1 MECKNDNI
9 PLSALI
15 SIIKQQHVIFLNKVL
30 ENEGIRAG
38 QTPYLIYLLYH
49 EKSCQEDLA
58 KYYKQDKG
66 VVARGIRK
74 LEENELILKEIDENN
89 RRKSVLSLNE
99 EGKRLAK
106 RIIEIN
112 EQWETAICN
121 DINIS
126 RDHVNDVI
134 GQIAKKTICINK
146 ELTEMEDSN
155 G

>member
-1 MECKNDNI
+1 MKCKNDNI

-30 ENEGIRAG
+30 EKEGISAG
-38 QTPYLIYLLYH
+38 QAPYLIYLLCH

-58 KYYKQDKG
+58 KHYKQDKG

-89 RRKSVLSLNE
+89 RRKSILSLNE

-106 RIIEIN
+106 RVIEIN

-121 DINIS
+121 DINLP
-126 RDHVNDVI
+126 RNQVNDVMR
-134 GQIAKKTICINK
+134 QIARKTICINK
-146 ELTEMEDSN
+146 ELTETEDSN